1 MIKSR
6 PHRRELRAVDIIAK
20 KRDGFGVE
28 AEELDWFVGQYVAGR
43 VAEQEMAAFLMA
55 VYLRGMDLEET
66 AALTMAMAATGK
78 AVDLSAIPGV
88 KVDKH
93 STGGV
98 GDKTTLVVAPLVA
111 AVGIPVAKM
120 SGRSLGHT
128 GGTVDKLE
136 SIPGLTCEMTA
147 ARFVRQVK
155 RIGIAV
161 AAQSAHMCP
170 ADKRMYALRD
180 RIGAVA
186 SAPLIASSVMSKKLV
201 AGADAIV
208 LDVKCGS
215 GAFTKDP
222 RAARRLAETMVE
234 IGARASRPTVA
245 LVTDM
250 SQPLGRAV
258 GEALE
263 VAEAMEV
270 LRGAGPDDVREL
282 SLALGAQMLVLA
294 REAGSER
301 AARERLGTALGDGSA
316 LCKLRQLIE
325 EQGGDAGVVDEAGR
339 LPRAARKSIAT
350 APGDGFVRA
359 VDAQAVGEIA
369 RDLIREGGP
378 GAGVV
383 LLKKRGDKVAAE
395 EPVAEVHG
403 AGNLRAAAWALAGAH
418 VIGKSPPKRRPLV
431 REVIP
436 AQNLGRR

>member
-1 MIKSR
+1 VRPRQR
-6 PHRRELRAVDIIAK
+6 PHPRELRAVEIIGK
-20 KRDGFGVE
+20 KRDGLRVE
-28 AEELDWFVGQYVAGR
+28 PEELDCLVGEYVAGR
-43 VAEQEMAAFLMA
+43 VAEEEMAAFLMA
-55 VYLRGMDLEET
+55 IYVRGMDLEET
-66 AALTMAMAATGK
+66 AALTMAMAATGR
-78 AVDLSAIPGV
+78 AVDLSSIPGV

-111 AVGIPVAKM
+111 AAGIPVAKM

-147 ARFVRQVK
+147 GRFVRQVR

-161 AAQSAHMCP
+161 AAQSADLCP

-186 SAPLIASSVMSKKLV
+186 SMPLIVSSVMSKKLV

-215 GAFTKDP
+215 GAFMKDR

-263 VAEAMEV
+263 VAEAIQV
-270 LRGAGPDDVREL
+270 LRGAGADDVREL

-294 REAGSER
+294 HKVSSER
-301 AARERLGTALGDGSA
+301 AARERLETALGDGSA
-316 LCKLRQLIE
+316 LRKLRQLIE
-325 EQGGDAGVVDEAGR
+325 AQGGDERVVDEPGR
-339 LPRAARKSIAT
+339 LPRAERGMAVRAR
-350 APGDGFVRA
+350 GGGYVRA

-369 RDLIREGGP
+369 HDLISEGGP

-383 LLKKRGDKVAAE
+383 LVKKRGDGVAAG
-395 EPVAEVHG
+395 EPLAEVRGG
-403 AGNLRAAAWALAGAH
+403 ANLKAAAEAVPGAYT
-418 VIGKSPPKRRPLV
+418 VGATRPKRRPLV
-431 REVIP
+431 LERILP
-436 AQNLGRR
+436 QA